1 MHQKEKKV
9 IPLKKNNFIEILEN
23 IGAIFTGTYLYYGE
37 VPKKTIVER
46 NISEGVKLRR
56 RRLLKLK
63 KKKKTNYKL
72 FNEYFINYRSPSD
85 MYKKLRATEGERNED
100 QVYVIK
106 KMLNKM
112 KQKSL
117 KRCLRIEKL

>member
-1 MHQKEKKV
+1 MERC
-9 IPLKKNNFIEILEN
+9 L
-23 IGAIFTGTYLYYGE
+23 
-37 VPKKTIVER
+37 KTIDER

-56 RRLLKLK
+56 RRNTEIEEGEKNM
-63 KKKKTNYKL
+63 NYKL

-85 MYKKLRATEGERNED
+85 MYKTLRATEGERNED

-112 KQKSL
+112 KKNH
-117 KRCLRIEKL
+117 

>member
-85 MYKKLRATEGERNED
+85 MYKTLRATEGERNED